1 MKKKLLAL
9 TALAALSM
17 PLVMTNRAEAA
28 PPCVMLRFEDD
39 TRFDRVES
47 AGTLSD
53 LVMEKLLNSGRF
65 NFKETKPINA
75 EMEKKLYTERIAEFE
90 DAEGAVEAENYS
102 ILFEGAGFQENRA
115 QSIAS
120 ARLGQIVSPEITSEI
135 GDDNGAEYL
144 IQGTILNLGT
154 GGWIN
159 TDTMLIAKFATA
171 AVSAWASQSAASHL
185 GPLGL
190 LARVVHQK
198 TSMGVQAD
206 MRIIKASTGEVVWQK
221 RITGVNSKTS
231 ITLDKIKIGSDKLTG
246 EMYYKSM
253 EDAAQKIADA
263 VIADADSGALFAK

>member
-17 PLVMTNRAEAA
+17 PLVMTNRVESA

-75 EMEKKLYTERIAEFE
+75 EMEKKLYAERIAEFE

-102 ILFEGAGFQENRA
+102 ILFEGVGFQENRA

-154 GGWIN
+154 GGWIE
-159 TDTMLIAKFATA
+159 TDKMMIAKFATT
-171 AVSAWASQSAASHL
+171 AVSTLASQSAASFL

-190 LARVVHQK
+190 LASAVPQK

-206 MRIIKASTGEVVWQK
+206 MRIIKAATGEVVWQK
-221 RITGVNSKTS
+221 RITGANSKTS
-231 ITLDKIKIGSDKLTG
+231 YNLSGIKIGNDKLNG

>member
-17 PLVMTNRAEAA
+17 PFVMTNRVEAA

-75 EMEKKLYTERIAEFE
+75 EMEKKLYAERIAEFE

-102 ILFEGAGFQENRA
+102 ILFEGVGFQENRA

-154 GGWIN
+154 GGWIE
-159 TDTMLIAKFATA
+159 TDKMMIAKFATT
-171 AVSAWASQSAASHL
+171 AVSALASQSAASFL

-190 LARVVHQK
+190 LASAVPQK

-206 MRIIKASTGEVVWQK
+206 MRIIKAATGEVVWQK
-221 RITGVNSKTS
+221 RITGANSKTS
-231 ITLDKIKIGSDKLTG
+231 YNLSGIKIGNDKLNG

>member
-17 PLVMTNRAEAA
+17 PFVMTNRVEAA

-75 EMEKKLYTERIAEFE
+75 EMEKKLYAERIAEFE

-102 ILFEGAGFQENRA
+102 ILFEGVSFQENRA

-154 GGWIN
+154 GGWIE
-159 TDTMLIAKFATA
+159 TDKMMMAQYATT
-171 AVSAWASQSAASHL
+171 AVSVLASQSAASLL

-190 LARVVHQK
+190 LAGAVPKK

-206 MRIIKASTGEVVWQK
+206 MRIIKAATGEVVWQK
-221 RITGVNSKTS
+221 RITGANSKTS
-231 ITLDKIKIGSDKLTG
+231 YNLSGIKIGNDKLNG